1 MALKKKEEKK
11 PTKINKKNKK
21 KIVKEE
27 KKYTFKDLLKIS
39 ILSTLIGIL
48 FCLSIIYIIFGKRI
62 IYFFELNKLI
72 ETYTTIRTNYYGKID
87 KNKIIDSA
95 INSMIEEIDD
105 DFTTYTDNETTES
118 FLESVE
124 GTYEGIGCTVTS
136 TEDGTIKIVDIFKNS
151 PSSEAGLKEN
161 DIILKIDDKEFENS
175 TDASNYIRNE
185 AKNKIKIR
193 ILRGEE
199 EKEITV
205 TRKKVEIPVVA
216 GKIIEQ
222 DNHKIGYI
230 KITTFTSV
238 SDDQF
243 KTELKNLEKKNIEA
257 LIIDV
262 RDNGGG
268 YLSSATNITSMLL
281 KKGQTIYQL
290 EINNKKEKI
299 KDETKDKRTYPIAVI
314 INESSASASEILASA
329 IKESYKG
336 LVTGVTSYGKG
347 TVQQTKKL
355 SDGSM
360 IKYTTQKWLTPKG
373 NSIDKKGVEPT
384 NEIERNYEL
393 NEDNQITETTKLL
406 IENLPKDK

>member
-290 EINNKKEKI
+290 EINNKKEII

>member
-11 PTKINKKNKK
+11 SIKENKKNKK

>member
-11 PTKINKKNKK
+11 SIKENKKNKK

-393 NEDNQITETTKLL
+393 NEDNQITGTTKLL